1 MVKLITII
9 QTQQCFLPG
18 LARFT
23 SKGLGGSRRGQW
35 EKRGNVQRLGD
46 EDLGCRINTV
56 CFLVV
61 HVFRIVSRERK
72 GWESNICC
80 VYIFNIHMN
89 LCWSNDEVVLSS
101 AIVYL
106 QVVYVHYPRCI
117 RHDLVIFPK
126 KTILISRTLGIHIL
140 NMHWCK
146 DGRLLHL
153 FMDNHS
159 CFSRS
164 HNHLPIWWLKWVP
177 VFCLPPTL
185 GFILFGVV
193 L

>member
-1 MVKLITII
+1 MGEAWKCSTTRWWLFGVSNQHSL
-9 QTQQCFLPG
+9 
-18 LARFT
+18 
-23 SKGLGGSRRGQW
+23 
-35 EKRGNVQRLGD
+35 
-46 EDLGCRINTV
+46 
-56 CFLVV
+56 FLVV